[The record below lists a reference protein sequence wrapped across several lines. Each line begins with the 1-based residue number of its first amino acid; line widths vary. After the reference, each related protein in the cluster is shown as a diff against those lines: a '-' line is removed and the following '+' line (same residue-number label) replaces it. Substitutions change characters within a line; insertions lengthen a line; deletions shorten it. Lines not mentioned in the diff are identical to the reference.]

1 MCSCLFKSTTDK
13 MTWLGE
19 KDNQIPRKKN
29 GRMVAATDEGKGNRC
44 TAHQVDS
51 LILFVNEKA
60 LEIS

>member
-1 MCSCLFKSTTDK
+1 
-13 MTWLGE
+13 
-19 KDNQIPRKKN
+19 
-29 GRMVAATDEGKGNRC
+29 MVAATDKGKGKRS